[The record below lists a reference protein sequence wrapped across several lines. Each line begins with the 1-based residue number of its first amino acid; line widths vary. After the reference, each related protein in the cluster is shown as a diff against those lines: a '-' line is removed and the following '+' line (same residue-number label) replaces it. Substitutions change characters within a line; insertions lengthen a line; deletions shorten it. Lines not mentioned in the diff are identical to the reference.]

1 MKKRKRQ
8 SKQHSN
14 VSPEEIQRIEE
25 TLGVK
30 FVDINKCIFKSNGIV
45 WKPVK
50 TDSNTCVHL
59 GVMFRCYKSH
69 QDVPH
74 AISFLWNGNH
84 KIQSK

>member
-50 TDSNTCVHL
+50 NGLENLCASWGN
-59 GVMFRCYKSH
+59 
-69 QDVPH
+69 VPMLQ
-74 AISFLWNGNH
+74 ISSGRSACHFVPLEWEP
-84 KIQSK
+84 